1 MTDIVFFQSDAG
13 IVRSCGG
20 EYDLVAPGRTLM
32 TEIEADGGLER
43 LAALPKDMPLEQDG
57 FEICLP
63 FQPGLFVLVGVNYEE
78 HAREAGMGTPGAL
91 MFAPLA
97 KGLPATAP
105 GTAVAL
111 PPPAA
116 NQVDYE
122 GEIGIVMGRKTPAG
136 GVAVADAPAYVAGLT
151 GVIDLSARDVQ
162 AAALRETGDKSTQLL
177 LASKSFPG
185 FKPLGPGVQFL
196 TDEELLNPDMRLE
209 TKVNGELRQAANAGD
224 MLFSVC
230 ECVSKI
236 SETVELQPGDVICS
250 GTPGGVGFVS
260 NRFLRSGDEVSV
272 TVGALPPLVISIS

>member
-1 MTDIVFFQSDAG
+1 MTDTAFFQSDAG

-20 EYDLVAPGRTLM
+20 EYDLVAPGRTLIA
-32 TEIEADGGLER
+32 EIEVEGELER
-43 LAALPKDMPLEQDG
+43 LAALSKAIPLERDDFDIG
-57 FEICLP
+57 LP

-78 HAREAGMGTPGAL
+78 HAREAKMGTPGVL
-91 MFAPLA
+91 MFAPLE
-97 KGLPATAP
+97 KGLPATTP
-105 GTAVAL
+105 GTTVAL
-111 PPPAA
+111 PSSAA
-116 NQVDYE
+116 DQVDYE

-136 GVAVADAPAYVAGLT
+136 GIAVTDAPAYVAGLT

-185 FKPLGPGVQFL
+185 FKPLGPGIQFL
-196 TDEELLNPDMRLE
+196 TDEELRNPDIRLE
-209 TKVNGELRQAANAGD
+209 TRVNGELRQTATASD

-236 SETVELQPGDVICS
+236 SETIELQPGDVICS

-260 NRFLRSGDEVSV
+260 NSFLCSGDEVSV
-272 TVGALPPLVISIS
+272 TVGALPPLEISIS